1 MQHHFMGKI
10 ESAIYFT
17 FVVVLLFEFFNY
29 ALLCNLIPLANILVN
44 MKQASRNIF
53 KGINKTI
60 LLLVKKML

>member
-1 MQHHFMGKI
+1 MGKT

-44 MKQASRNIF
+44 MQQASRNIF

>member
-1 MQHHFMGKI
+1 MGKI

>member
-1 MQHHFMGKI
+1 MGKI

-44 MKQASRNIF
+44 MQQASRNIF